1 MKKKKNYI
9 ISILIILVVLAG
21 TCSFYW
27 QTRVWAEE
35 SKYKA
40 VFLNNGQ
47 VYFGKVS
54 HQYSS
59 WVDLKDIY
67 YLQVKEPLQDQAQAA
82 NAQNDL
88 NLVKLGNE
96 LHGPTDEMQILKNNI
111 LFIETLS
118 PESKVLK
125 AIAQQKNG

>member
-1 MKKKKNYI
+1 MKKQKNYI
-9 ISILIILVVLAG
+9 ISILIILVILIG
-21 TCSFYW
+21 ICGFYL
-27 QTRVWAEE
+27 QTKKWEEE

-54 HQYSS
+54 HQYSN

-67 YLQVKEPLQDQAQAA
+67 YLQIKEPLQDQAQVPD
-82 NAQNDL
+82 AQNNL

-96 LHGPTDEMQILKNNI
+96 LHGPTDEMQIQKDNI

-118 PESKVLK
+118 TESKVLK
-125 AIAQQKNG
+125 AIIQQKNG